1 MKNWLVDIDLIK
13 FKEALESKD
22 KIQFTDIIQ
31 AIDHVINSENF
42 CHELKDFNSKMSD
55 DTVFIKSFNLPIL
68 TIITHPTWA
77 SPSYYDILDDLICF
91 LAWFTDSNIISQSY
105 VAYIR
110 DPLYEI
116 LKTMQNKREL
126 MVC

>member
-22 KIQFTDIIQ
+22 KIQFNDIIQ

-42 CHELKDFNSKMSD
+42 RHELNDFNSKMSD

-68 TIITHPTWA
+68 TIITHPIWA
-77 SPSYYDILDDLICF
+77 IPSCYDILDDLICF

-110 DPLYEI
+110 EPLYEI
-116 LKTMQNKREL
+116 LNTMQNKGEL

>member
-42 CHELKDFNSKMSD
+42 RHELNDFNSKMSD

-77 SPSYYDILDDLICF
+77 DPSCYDILDDLICF

-110 DPLYEI
+110 EPLYKI
-116 LKTMQNKREL
+116 LNTMQNKGEL

>member
-22 KIQFTDIIQ
+22 KIQFEDIIK

-42 CHELKDFNSKMSD
+42 RHELNDFNSKMSD

-77 SPSYYDILDDLICF
+77 IPSCYDILDDLICF

-110 DPLYEI
+110 EPLYEI
-116 LKTMQNKREL
+116 LNTMQNKREL